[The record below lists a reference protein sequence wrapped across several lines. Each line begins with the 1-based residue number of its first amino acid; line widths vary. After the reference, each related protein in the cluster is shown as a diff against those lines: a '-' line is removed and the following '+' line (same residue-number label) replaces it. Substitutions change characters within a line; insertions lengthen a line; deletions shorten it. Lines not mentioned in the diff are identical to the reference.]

1 MFTIAGTT
9 VGYVEFFAVLSGLLC
24 VFLAG
29 RNSKYNFYVGYV
41 YTVLLCIM
49 FAQKHLYSSML
60 LQPISLVIN
69 IIGHYRWTHPRK
81 GEESAK
87 DASSLKVSRMK
98 PLEFIEVA
106 AVVFGLGLVWGWILS
121 QLGDNWFPGVAPAKI
136 PYLDAC
142 VTMLILVAQYLSAQK
157 RWECWIAWLVVNCIN
172 IVLYL
177 KAGLVFMPIV
187 SALYL
192 INGIASMISWNKL
205 YKNNE

>member
-1 MFTIAGTT
+1 MFTIGGNT

-41 YTVLLCIM
+41 YTILLCVM

-60 LQPISLVIN
+60 LQPISLAIN

-81 GEESAK
+81 GEESAADNK
-87 DASSLKVSRMK
+87 ALKVSRMTWK
-98 PLEFIEVA
+98 SVA
-106 AVVFGLGLVWGWILS
+106 ASIVAVLGLGFVWGWILS
-121 QLGDNWFPGVAPAKI
+121 GLGDNWFPGVAPARI

-142 VTMLILVAQYLSAQK
+142 VTMLILLAQYLSAQK
-157 RWECWIAWLVVNCIN
+157 RWECWIAWLIVNCVN
-172 IVLYL
+172 IVLYI

-192 INGIASMISWNKL
+192 INGIISMFSWNKL

>member
-1 MFTIAGTT
+1 MFTIGGNT
-9 VGYVEFFAVLSGLLC
+9 VGYVEFFAVLSGLLT
-24 VFLAG
+24 VILAG
-29 RNSKYNFYVGYV
+29 RNSKYNFFAGYV
-41 YTVLLCIM
+41 YTVLLCVM
-49 FAQKHLYSSML
+49 FSQKHLYSSML
-60 LQPISLVIN
+60 LQPVSLVIN

-81 GEESAK
+81 GEESAA
-87 DASSLKVSRMK
+87 DSSSLKVRKLSTK
-98 PLEFIEVA
+98 GIFACVA
-106 AVVFGLGLVWGWILS
+106 AVLVLGLVWGWVLS
-121 QLGDNWFPGVAPAKI
+121 QLGDRWFPGVAPAKI

-157 RWECWIAWLVVNCIN
+157 RWECWIAWLVVNCTN

-192 INGIASMISWNKL
+192 VNGIVSMISWNKL